1 MSTPDF
7 PLPDTAAGSPR
18 APGRPAP
25 RTRVLLMSSN
35 GAGMGHL
42 TRLLAYARHLPEHIE
57 PYVLSLSQA
66 VPVVAGYG
74 YRYEYLPSAGAL
86 GMTSALWQPLFAERL
101 VEAVGRIAPALVVF
115 DGTHPYRGIDEARA
129 AHPGV
134 RWVWSRRGMWKT
146 GRNSDQLAKSAWF
159 DEVIE
164 PGDLAAEADRGASA
178 SAPAFRVGPVTLV
191 ETTELVSRAQARSV
205 LGLPP
210 EGRIGLVSLG
220 AGNINDTAGEV
231 GGAAAALRA
240 NDCAVAVTDVA
251 IAESAH
257 TADVHLVRA
266 YPLARY
272 YRAFDVVVS
281 AAGYNSFHELLRLG
295 VPAIFVPNTATSL
308 DDQAARAT
316 YAAERG
322 WARTLA
328 SAAGPEAA
336 EAVRLMLAHGADMAG
351 SAAAS
356 DPGNGASAAAARL
369 VAVMREGAASVPAGV
384 VGSGGAV
391 GTRGSDGPGESGGP
405 GVAS

>member
-7 PLPDTAAGSPR
+7 PLPDTIAGVPGDS
-18 APGRPAP
+18 GRPAP

-42 TRLLAYARHLPEHIE
+42 TRLLAYAQHLPPRIE

-66 VPVVAGYG
+66 VPVVAGFG

-101 VEAVGRIAPALVVF
+101 AEAVGRIAPTLVVF
-115 DGTHPYRGIDEARA
+115 DGTHPYRGIDQARA
-129 AHPGV
+129 AHPDV

-191 ETTELVSRAQARSV
+191 DGAELVTRAEARAA
-205 LGLPP
+205 LGLPAD
-210 EGRIGLVSLG
+210 GRIGLVSLG
-220 AGNINDTAGEV
+220 AGNINDTTGEV

-266 YPLARY
+266 YPLARF
-272 YRAFDVVVS
+272 YRAFDVVIS

-295 VPAIFVPNTATSL
+295 VPALFVPNTETSL
-308 DDQAARAT
+308 DDQVARAT
-316 YAAERG
+316 YAGERG

-328 SAAGPEAA
+328 SAAGPDAS

-356 DPGNGASAAAARL
+356 DPGNGAPAAAARL
-369 VAVMREGAASVPAGV
+369 MAVLSEASRRPDLGPSDAIDDAVAGAGV
-384 VGSGGAV
+384 
-391 GTRGSDGPGESGGP
+391 DPGEGR
-405 GVAS
+405 A